1 MKPRVTAFPES
12 RISNPSSRIPLKL
25 FKPIY
30 EMALKWALHPL
41 AERYLAGVSFVEAFI
56 VPTMPEIMLAPM
68 TLAKPE
74 RWARYATVSLIFSTV
89 GSIIGYLMG
98 HYGFELARPLLDDL
112 GWLPGIESYIA
123 KLRGLGPWEVFWL
136 LVGGGFLPIPMK
148 FIAWASGVVGV
159 PLPAFLAAMAVG
171 RGKRVYLL
179 CGVIRLGGKKAEAAI
194 HRWIEWIGWG
204 VIALIVLLVV
214 YFRYLR

>member
-1 MKPRVTAFPES
+1 M
-12 RISNPSSRIPLKL
+12 KL

-30 EMALKWALHPL
+30 EKALVWAKHPL
-41 AERYLAGVSFVEAFI
+41 AERYLMGISFVEAFI
-56 VPTMPEIMLAPM
+56 FPLMPEIMLAPM

-74 RWARYATVSLIFSTV
+74 RWARYATLSLLFSTL

-112 GWLPGIESYIA
+112 GWLAGIDGYIA
-123 KLRGLGPWEVFWL
+123 KLRGLGGWEVFWL

-148 FIAWASGVVGV
+148 IIAWSSGVVGV
-159 PLPAFLAAMAVG
+159 PIWAFLAAMIVG

-179 CGVIRLGGKKAEAAI
+179 CGLIRLGGEKAEQTV
-194 HRWIEWIGWG
+194 HKWIEWIGA
-204 VIALIVLLVV
+204 VAVALLVAAVV
-214 YFRYLR
+214 YFKFLHK

>member
-1 MKPRVTAFPES
+1 M
-12 RISNPSSRIPLKL
+12 KL

-30 EMALKWALHPL
+30 EVALKWAMHPL
-41 AERYLAGVSFVEAFI
+41 AERYLAAVSFVEAFI

-98 HYGFELARPLLDDL
+98 HYGFELARPLLDKL
-112 GWLPGIESYIA
+112 GWLPTLEAYMG
-123 KLRGLGPWEVFWL
+123 KLRGLGSWEVFWL

-148 FIAWASGVVGV
+148 IIAWSSGIVGV
-159 PLPAFLAAMAVG
+159 PLPAFLAAMMVG

-179 CGVIRLGGKKAEAAI
+179 CGLIRAGGEKAEKAL
-194 HRWIEWIGWG
+194 HTWIEWIGWAL
-204 VIALIVLLVV
+204 VALIVLAVV
-214 YFRYLR
+214 YFKYLHG

>member
-1 MKPRVTAFPES
+1 
-12 RISNPSSRIPLKL
+12 LKL

-30 EMALKWALHPL
+30 EKTLVWARHRL

-68 TLAKPE
+68 TLAQPGK
-74 RWARYATVSLIFSTV
+74 WARYATISLIFSTL
-89 GSIIGYLMG
+89 GSIVGYAMG
-98 HYGFELARPLLDDL
+98 HFGFELARPLLADL
-112 GWLPGIESYIA
+112 GWLPTIEGYIET
-123 KLRGLGPWEVFWL
+123 LRGLSPWGVFWL

-159 PLPAFLAAMAVG
+159 PIPAFLAAMIVG

-179 CGVIRLGGKKAEAAI
+179 CGLIRLGGERAEKAL
-194 HRWIEWIGWG
+194 HTWIEWIGW
-204 VIALIVLLVV
+204 VLVALIVFAVI
-214 YFRYLR
+214 YFKFIH

>member
-1 MKPRVTAFPES
+1 M
-12 RISNPSSRIPLKL
+12 KL

-30 EMALKWALHPL
+30 EKTLKWALHPL

-68 TLAKPE
+68 TLARPD

-98 HYGFELARPLLDDL
+98 HYGFELARPLLEDL

-148 FIAWASGVVGV
+148 CIAWASGVVGV

-179 CGVIRLGGKKAEAAI
+179 CGLIRLGGEKAEKTL
-194 HRWIEWIGWG
+194 HTWIEWIGWTL
-204 VIALIVLLVV
+204 VALIVLAVV
-214 YFRYLR
+214 YFKYLHN